1 MDRYEISE
9 LNLGKNEYICFEIFE
24 FSVLHFS
31 LKEEIMRNIHNHN
44 VTELAYYVI
53 AFYTQRLGTC
63 LGDTG
68 ILVKPS
74 LFHLI

>member
-9 LNLGKNEYICFEIFE
+9 LNLGKNEYICFE
-24 FSVLHFS
+24 FS
-31 LKEEIMRNIHNHN
+31 LKEEIMRNIHNQN
-44 VTELAYYVI
+44 VAELVHYII

-63 LGDTG
+63 LGNTE

-74 LFHLI
+74 LLHLI